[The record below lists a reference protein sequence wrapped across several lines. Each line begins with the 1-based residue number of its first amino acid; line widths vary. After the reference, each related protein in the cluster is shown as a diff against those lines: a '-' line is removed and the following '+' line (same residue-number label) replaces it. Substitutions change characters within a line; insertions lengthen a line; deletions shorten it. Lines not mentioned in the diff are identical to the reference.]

1 MEMQSAGSAKLYG
14 SFLAQVTPTLSGWS
28 DPTDRNKINTKENIV
43 KLCQTWI
50 SYYVLMCQKISW
62 YFLDHLDHLDQ
73 FGSGSSIKAFHPR
86 LREKF
91 QQRSVEA
98 LCAAIS
104 LGAAAWVHWNKRLPF
119 YTFFTKDLPISTR
132 LEIVEMTWTEWP
144 DITWYDWQYIAWFQY
159 IPIMELHECPVFQKA
174 GLLFPL
180 ELDLFFRVVITARF
194 RRTWC
199 RRSGRIWTQATVG
212 LCPSVAGDGF

>member
-1 MEMQSAGSAKLYG
+1 MAVSWRKWPQPSRVG
-14 SFLAQVTPTLSGWS
+14 QTPPTGIRSTQRKTLS
-28 DPTDRNKINTKENIV
+28 NYV
-43 KLCQTWI
+43 KLEFLIMSWC
-50 SYYVLMCQKISW
+50 VRRFLDISW
-62 YFLDHLDHLDQ
+62 IIWIIWINLDQ